1 MVMKLFLVALLT
13 VVLSRAQ
20 STSELLQKGIYLQET
35 MGDLDGAI
43 KIYKQI
49 AQASQ
54 ESRANA
60 AQAQFRLGVCLEKKG
75 QPAEAARILQKV
87 VADYPEQTDLVARAK
102 SLLPSGMKPSS
113 APPSLMALL
122 PAPWIDGEILD
133 LSATVGNA
141 SLPSGAVRMRFAVRS
156 SKTHPG
162 NWVFENRLYNVASMF
177 TIQIETDRDTL
188 RPVSAVSHGY
198 HPVMG
203 DSQTTY
209 QNGEARTE
217 VKGKDPK
224 TLKLDAP
231 VYDSN
236 EIVAVLRRL
245 PLAMGYKTSLPVF
258 TAAGMDTSQMRVA
271 VTAEEDIKTPAG
283 DFHAFKVELNQSQ
296 TYWISTDP
304 SRYLVKLEQG
314 SMMTAL
320 LSAISRSDQS
330 SVYRNEKLGI
340 SLNLPPGWT
349 AEDAASFEPA
359 KQAVQLLDSDSQAI
373 VTLTIE
379 PRKLTTPPTLAGM
392 RSEAE
397 KNNKSPQF
405 PDQKLR
411 PDTWQQRQVGGH
423 PALSWVADTSDMLSK
438 TPMVLYTTW
447 VRSDSLKAV
456 FSAKVDPADLD
467 SLQQRLDEIVNTFTL
482 R

>member
-13 VVLSRAQ
+13 AVLSRAQ

-43 KIYKQI
+43 RIYKQI
-49 AQASQ
+49 AQTSHD
-54 ESRANA
+54 SRANA
-60 AQAQFRLGVCLEKKG
+60 AQAEFRLGVCLEKKG
-75 QPAEAARILQKV
+75 QPAEAARVLQKV

-102 SLLPSGMKPSS
+102 SLLPSGLKSSS

-122 PAPWIDGEILD
+122 PAPWTDGEILD

-141 SLPSGAVRMRFAVRS
+141 SSGAVRMRFAVRS
-156 SKTHPG
+156 SKAHPG
-162 NWVFENRLYNVASMF
+162 NWLIENRLYNVASMF
-177 TIQIETDRDTL
+177 TIQVETDHDAL
-188 RPVSAVSHGY
+188 RPVLAISRGY

-203 DSQTTY
+203 DSQTIY
-209 QNGEARTE
+209 QDGEVRAE
-217 VKGKDPK
+217 VKGKETK

-236 EIVAVLRRL
+236 EVVAVLRRL

-271 VTAEEDIKTPAG
+271 VTAEEDVKTPAG

-320 LSAISRSDQS
+320 LSAIGRSDQS

-340 SLNLPPGWT
+340 SLNLPAGWT
-349 AEDAASFEPA
+349 AEDAASFEPT
-359 KQAVQLLDSDSQAI
+359 KQAVQLLDSDSQAL
-373 VTLTIE
+373 VTLSIE

-392 RSEAE
+392 RIEAE
-397 KNNKSPQF
+397 RSSKSPQF

-423 PALSWVADTSDMLSK
+423 PALSWIADTSDMLSK

-456 FSAKVDPADLD
+456 FSAKVDPADFE